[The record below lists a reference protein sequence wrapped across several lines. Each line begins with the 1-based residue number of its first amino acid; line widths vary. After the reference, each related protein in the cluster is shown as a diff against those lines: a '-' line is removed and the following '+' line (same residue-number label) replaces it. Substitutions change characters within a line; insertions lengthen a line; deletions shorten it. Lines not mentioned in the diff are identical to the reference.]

1 MLRPVCTDRS
11 LTCLWGSGAQISA
24 NCPTDWGAPPKPL
37 FVLAA
42 HGERTVRNTDH
53 DTLAEPVNTGGGSTL
68 NKLRL
73 AHSNSGSGIDANVQL
88 QSSIAEPISLDGIG
102 LHKGTLVHL
111 VLKPADVNTGIVFR
125 RTDLQTSDR
134 AVTDIPARYDSV
146 TDATMCTTIGN
157 AAGTKV
163 ATIEHLMA
171 AVSALQIDNLLIE
184 IDAEEVPV
192 MDGSSDAFMALLD
205 RAGQKALS
213 APRRF
218 IRVLE
223 PIAVKDGLRC
233 GTLHPCD
240 EGLRIELSIDFD
252 NQVIGKQDLA
262 LTISPDSFRE
272 ELSRSRTFGF
282 LKDVEMLRSLG
293 LARGA
298 TLDNAVVLDGEE
310 VLNDGGLRSPDEFV
324 RHKTLDAVGDLA
336 LAGAPILGRYN
347 ASRAG
352 HAFNNQVLHALFAQ
366 PDSWEYVTC
375 DAMVDSV
382 EDAPRMMVSAD

>member
-1 MLRPVCTDRS
+1 M
-11 LTCLWGSGAQISA
+11 
-24 NCPTDWGAPPKPL
+24 
-37 FVLAA
+37 
-42 HGERTVRNTDH
+42 RNTDH
-53 DTLAEPVNTGGGSTL
+53 DTLAEPVNTGGGSTI
-68 NKLRL
+68 NKLHL
-73 AHSNSGSGIDANVQL
+73 AHSNGETAVEGNIQL
-88 QSSIAEPISLDGIG
+88 QTTIAEAISLDGIG
-102 LHKGTLVHL
+102 LHKGTLVRL
-111 VLKPADVNTGIVFR
+111 VLKPAEENTGILFR
-125 RTDLQTSDR
+125 RTDLETNDR
-134 AVTDIPARYDSV
+134 TVTDIPARYDSV

-192 MDGSSDAFMALLD
+192 MDGSSDAFIELLD
-205 RAGQKALS
+205 QAGQRTLS
-213 APRRF
+213 TPRRF

-223 PIAVKDGLRC
+223 PISVEDGLRV

-293 LARGA
+293 LAQGA

-336 LAGAPILGRYN
+336 LAGAPILARYN

-352 HAFNNQVLHALFAQ
+352 HAFNNQVLHALFAH

-375 DAMVDSV
+375 DEMVGAV
-382 EDAPRMMVSAD
+382 EETPRMMVSAD

>member
-1 MLRPVCTDRS
+1 
-11 LTCLWGSGAQISA
+11 
-24 NCPTDWGAPPKPL
+24 
-37 FVLAA
+37 
-42 HGERTVRNTDH
+42 VRNTDH
-53 DTLAEPVNTGGGSTL
+53 DTFAEPVNTGGGATF

-73 AHSNSGSGIDANVQL
+73 AHSRDSTSVGIDVLRQTT
-88 QSSIAEPISLDGIG
+88 IAKPITMNGIG
-102 LHKGTLVHL
+102 LHKGTLVRL
-111 VLKPADVNTGIVFR
+111 VLTPADANTGIVFR
-125 RTDLQTSDR
+125 RTDLDTTDR
-134 AVTDIPARYDSV
+134 SITDIPARYDSV
-146 TDATMCTTIGN
+146 IDATMCTTIGN

-184 IDAEEVPV
+184 VDAEEVPV
-192 MDGSSDAFMALLD
+192 MDGSSDAFIALLD
-205 RAGQKALS
+205 QAGQKTLGS
-213 APRRF
+213 PRRY

-223 PIAVKDGLRC
+223 PISVEDGLRR

-252 NQVIGKQDLA
+252 NKVIGKQDLA
-262 LTISPDSFRE
+262 LTISPDSFRR

-293 LARGA
+293 LAKGA
-298 TLDNAVVLDGEE
+298 TLENAVVLDGDK
-310 VLNDGGLRSPDEFV
+310 VLNDDGLRSPDEFV

-336 LAGAPILGRYN
+336 LAGGPILGCYS

-352 HAFNNQVLHALFAQ
+352 HAFNNQVLHALFAN

-375 DAMVDSV
+375 DEPVDV
-382 EDAPRMMVSAD
+382 IADVPRMMVSAD

>member
-1 MLRPVCTDRS
+1 MTRLGGEACRH
-11 LTCLWGSGAQISA
+11 QITA
-24 NCPTDWGAPPKPL
+24 RQIWGAPLKRQ
-37 FVLAA
+37 FVLVVY
-42 HGERTVRNTDH
+42 GERTVRNTDH
-53 DTLAEPVNTGGGSTL
+53 ETFAEPVNTGGGSTF

-73 AHSNSGSGIDANVQL
+73 AHSSDSTEVGSGVLRQTTIAN
-88 QSSIAEPISLDGIG
+88 SITLNGVG
-102 LHKGTLVHL
+102 LHKGTLVRL
-111 VLKPADVNTGIVFR
+111 VLTPADADTGIVFR
-125 RTDLQTSDR
+125 RTDLQTDDR
-134 AVTDIPARYDSV
+134 AITDIPARYDLV

-157 AAGTKV
+157 AAGTKI

-184 IDAEEVPV
+184 VDAEEIPV
-192 MDGSSDAFMALLD
+192 MDGSSEAFMALLD
-205 RAGQKALS
+205 QAGRRTLS
-213 APRRF
+213 SPRRF
-218 IRVLE
+218 IRILE
-223 PIAVKDGLRC
+223 PISLEDGLRC
-233 GTLHPCD
+233 GTLQPCD

-262 LTISPDSFRE
+262 LTISPDSFRR

-293 LARGA
+293 LAQGA
-298 TLDNAVVLDGEE
+298 TLENAIVLDGDE

-336 LAGAPILGRYN
+336 LAGAPIMGCYN

-352 HAFNNQVLHALFAQ
+352 HAFNNQVLHALFAN

-375 DAMVDSV
+375 NEPVDV
-382 EDAPRMMVSAD
+382 MTEIPRMMVSAD

>member
-1 MLRPVCTDRS
+1 MSQT
-11 LTCLWGSGAQISA
+11 TIA
-24 NCPTDWGAPPKPL
+24 K
-37 FVLAA
+37 
-42 HGERTVRNTDH
+42 
-53 DTLAEPVNTGGGSTL
+53 
-68 NKLRL
+68 
-73 AHSNSGSGIDANVQL
+73 
-88 QSSIAEPISLDGIG
+88 SITLDGIG
-102 LHKGTLVHL
+102 LHKGTLVRL
-111 VLKPADVNTGIVFR
+111 VLTPAAADTGIVFR
-125 RTDLQTSDR
+125 RTDLDTTDR
-134 AVTDIPARYDSV
+134 TITDIPARYDAV

-171 AVSALQIDNLLIE
+171 AISALQIDNLLIE
-184 IDAEEVPV
+184 VSAEEVPV
-192 MDGSSDAFMALLD
+192 MDGSSDAFIALLD
-205 RAGQKALS
+205 QAGQKTLAS
-213 APRRF
+213 PRRF

-223 PIAVKDGLRC
+223 PISVEDGLRQ

-262 LTISPDSFRE
+262 LTISPENFRR

-293 LARGA
+293 LAKGA
-298 TLDNAVVLDGEE
+298 TLENAVVLDGEE
-310 VLNDGGLRSPDEFV
+310 VLNAGGLRSPDEFV

-336 LAGAPILGRYN
+336 LAGAPILGCYE

-352 HAFNNQVLHALFAQ
+352 HAFNNQVLHALFAN

-375 DAMVDSV
+375 DEPVDV
-382 EDAPRMMVSAD
+382 MDDVPRMMVSAD

>member
-1 MLRPVCTDRS
+1 
-11 LTCLWGSGAQISA
+11 
-24 NCPTDWGAPPKPL
+24 
-37 FVLAA
+37 
-42 HGERTVRNTDH
+42 VRNTDH
-53 DTLAEPVNTGGGSTL
+53 DTFAEPVNTGGGSTF

-73 AHSNSGSGIDANVQL
+73 AHSSDSTCVGTDVLRQTTIST
-88 QSSIAEPISLDGIG
+88 SITMNGIG
-102 LHKGTLVHL
+102 LHKGTLVRL
-111 VLKPADVNTGIVFR
+111 VLKPADANTGIVFR
-125 RTDLQTSDR
+125 RTDLETSDR
-134 AVTDIPARYDSV
+134 AITDIPARYDSV
-146 TDATMCTTIGN
+146 IDATMCTTIGN

-184 IDAEEVPV
+184 VDAEEVPV
-192 MDGSSDAFMALLD
+192 MDGSSDAFIALLD
-205 RAGQKALS
+205 QAGQATLAS
-213 APRRF
+213 PRRY

-223 PIAVKDGLRC
+223 PIALEDGLRH

-240 EGLRIELSIDFD
+240 DGLRIELSIDFD

-262 LTISPDSFRE
+262 LTISPDSFRR
-272 ELSRSRTFGF
+272 ELARSRTFGF

-293 LARGA
+293 LAKGA
-298 TLDNAVVLDGEE
+298 TLENAVVLDGEE

-336 LAGAPILGRYN
+336 LAGAPILGCYN

-352 HAFNNQVLHALFAQ
+352 HAFNNQVLHALFAN

-375 DAMVDSV
+375 DESVDV
-382 EDAPRMMVSAD
+382 MADVPKMMVSAD

>member
-1 MLRPVCTDRS
+1 M
-11 LTCLWGSGAQISA
+11 
-24 NCPTDWGAPPKPL
+24 
-37 FVLAA
+37 
-42 HGERTVRNTDH
+42 RNTDH
-53 DTLAEPVNTGGGSTL
+53 DTFAEPVNTGGGSTF

-73 AHSNSGSGIDANVQL
+73 AHSSDSTCVGTDVLRQTTIST
-88 QSSIAEPISLDGIG
+88 SITMNGIG
-102 LHKGTLVHL
+102 LHKGTLVRL
-111 VLKPADVNTGIVFR
+111 VLKPADANTGIVFR
-125 RTDLQTSDR
+125 RTDLETSDR
-134 AVTDIPARYDSV
+134 AITDIPARYDSV
-146 TDATMCTTIGN
+146 IDATMCTTIGN

-184 IDAEEVPV
+184 VDAEEVPV
-192 MDGSSDAFMALLD
+192 MDGSSDAFIALLD
-205 RAGQKALS
+205 QAGQATLAS
-213 APRRF
+213 PRRY

-223 PIAVKDGLRC
+223 PIALEDGLRH

-240 EGLRIELSIDFD
+240 DGLRIELSIDFD

-262 LTISPDSFRE
+262 LTISPDSFRR
-272 ELSRSRTFGF
+272 ELARSRTFGF

-293 LARGA
+293 LAKGA
-298 TLDNAVVLDGEE
+298 TLENAVVLDGEE

-336 LAGAPILGRYN
+336 LAGAPILGCYN

-352 HAFNNQVLHALFAQ
+352 HAFNNQVLHALFAN

-375 DAMVDSV
+375 DESVDV
-382 EDAPRMMVSAD
+382 MADVPKMMVSAD

>member
-1 MLRPVCTDRS
+1 M
-11 LTCLWGSGAQISA
+11 
-24 NCPTDWGAPPKPL
+24 
-37 FVLAA
+37 
-42 HGERTVRNTDH
+42 RNTDH
-53 DTLAEPVNTGGGSTL
+53 DTFAEPVNTGGGSTF

-73 AHSNSGSGIDANVQL
+73 AHSSDSTRVGTDVLRQTTIST
-88 QSSIAEPISLDGIG
+88 SITMNGIG
-102 LHKGTLVHL
+102 LHKGTLVRL
-111 VLKPADVNTGIVFR
+111 VLKPADANTGIVFR
-125 RTDLQTSDR
+125 RTDLETSDR
-134 AVTDIPARYDSV
+134 AITDIPARYDSV
-146 TDATMCTTIGN
+146 IDATMCTTIGN

-184 IDAEEVPV
+184 VDAEEVPV
-192 MDGSSDAFMALLD
+192 MDGSSDAFIALLD
-205 RAGQKALS
+205 QAGQATLAS
-213 APRRF
+213 PRRY

-223 PIAVKDGLRC
+223 PIALEDGLRH

-240 EGLRIELSIDFD
+240 DGLRIELSIDFD

-262 LTISPDSFRE
+262 LTISPDSFRR
-272 ELSRSRTFGF
+272 ELARSRTFGF

-293 LARGA
+293 LAKGA
-298 TLDNAVVLDGEE
+298 TLENAVVLDGEE

-336 LAGAPILGRYN
+336 LAGAPILGCYN

-352 HAFNNQVLHALFAQ
+352 HAFNNQVLHALFAN

-375 DAMVDSV
+375 DESVDV
-382 EDAPRMMVSAD
+382 MADVPKMMVSAD